1 MDHHVKDQVVRYLDR
16 SQLPN
21 EVEPLKDMVVT
32 LSQALLKLWEEID
45 TLKAEN
51 AILRAENALLREENA
66 QLRAENAQLREEN
79 AVLRAENAALKV
91 QNELLMEEVKLL
103 KQKVFGRKKFPAQK
117 KSVEN
122 SLQPSVNQNRKKPT
136 GRKPFSETLP
146 REDHLHDLTP
156 LQKVCPY
163 CQAQLKLMGEETSEQ
178 LELVRASLKV
188 INHRRLKYAC
198 SKCSQG
204 VVVAPAPYKPI
215 EKGLAGPTLI
225 SHIIVGK
232 ISDHVPLYRQEK
244 ILGRYGMNLNRSTL
258 CYWVQEIAKSLTPL
272 YEEMKKELVGTDH
285 IYADE
290 TPLLTLRVIAAALE
304 QKVTAEKRQETRI
317 EEGKSAR
324 RGYIWVYGRE
334 GSHGRKPLVVY
345 DFSLGRSGK
354 HTQKFLENFKGFLQ
368 TDAYSGYRCTQQK
381 RSEGQEVEV
390 IAVGCWAHVL
400 RKFEEAMIGNP
411 HSPATEILSW
421 IRKLYAIEKEA
432 KEKGLDAQ
440 TVKALRKENAEPIL
454 KEIKRWLETFAC
466 KALPK
471 GLLGRAIS
479 YARNNWEALIVYIE
493 DGRLGIDNNFSE
505 RNIKLAVMGRKNYLF
520 AGSEGG
526 GKSLAIL
533 YSLIQTCE
541 LNGVNPEDYLADVM
555 IRIQHHPMSKI
566 HELLPHYW
574 KPPNQQEQAQA
585 A

>member
-1 MDHHVKDQVVRYLDR
+1 MADHVKDQVVRYLDR

-21 EVEPLKDMVVT
+21 EVEPLKDIVVT
-32 LSQALLKLWEEID
+32 LSQALVKLWEEID
-45 TLKAEN
+45 ALKAEN

-66 QLRAENAQLREEN
+66 QLRAENA
-79 AVLRAENAALKV
+79 ALKI
-91 QNELLMEEVKLL
+91 QNEILMEEVNLL
-103 KQKVFGRKKFPAQK
+103 KQKVFGRKKSSPQK
-117 KSVEN
+117 KS
-122 SLQPSVNQNRKKPT
+122 SKDATANQNRPKPT
-136 GRKPFSETLP
+136 GRKPFSEDLA
-146 REDHLHDLTP
+146 REDHVHDLTS
-156 LQKVCPY
+156 LQKKCSY
-163 CQAQLKLMGEETSEQ
+163 CQSQLKLMGEETSEQ

-198 SKCSQG
+198 SKCTQG

-215 EKGLAGPTLI
+215 EKGLAGPNLI
-225 SHIIVGK
+225 AHVIVSK

-244 ILGRYGMNLNRSTL
+244 ILRRYGMNLNRSTL
-258 CYWVQEIAKSLTPL
+258 CYWVQEIAKSLMPL

-285 IYADE
+285 LYADE
-290 TPLLTLRVIAAALE
+290 TPLLTLRVVAAA
-304 QKVTAEKRQETRI
+304 
-317 EEGKSAR
+317 EEPKERLSTSDDHVADRKSTR

-334 GSHGRKPLVVY
+334 GSHGREPLVVY

-354 HTQKFLENFKGFLQ
+354 HAQKFLEGFKGFLQ
-368 TDAYSGYRCTQQK
+368 TDAYSGYRRTHQK
-381 RSEGQEVEV
+381 PAEEEKGQV

-400 RKFEEAMIGNP
+400 RKFEEAMISNA
-411 HSPATEILSW
+411 HSPAAEVLLW
-421 IRKLYAIEKEA
+421 IRDLYAIEREA
-432 KEKGLDAQ
+432 KENALDAQ
-440 TVKALRKENAEPIL
+440 AVKTLREEKAQPKL
-454 KEIKRWLETFAC
+454 KEIKQWLETFAC

-471 GLLGRAIS
+471 GLLGKAIS
-479 YARNNWEALIVYIE
+479 YARNNWEALTVYLQ

-533 YSLIQTCE
+533 YSLIQTCG

-566 HELLPHYW
+566 SELLPHYW